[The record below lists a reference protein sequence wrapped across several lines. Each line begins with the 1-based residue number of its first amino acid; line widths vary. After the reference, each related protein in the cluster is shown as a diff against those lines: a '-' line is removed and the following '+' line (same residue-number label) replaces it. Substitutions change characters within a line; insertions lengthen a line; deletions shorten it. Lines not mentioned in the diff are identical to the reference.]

1 MSWNLG
7 LFSLKI
13 LPRYKIPFTIGSASF
28 KWLHI
33 IVRLGY
39 QVKIWLKSCR
49 KSPKDLCKRL
59 RITLKSANQ
68 KNWRLP
74 SKKHLFC
81 AFLTNCLVLDYHLY
95 CLIFPWPFCLAKTYI
110 NDKNTFF
117 WCFLQNYYQS
127 QPQNST
133 EVSLI
138 STLLQLST
146 RSPDNTPRTEDIT
159 HDYLKTV
166 QDYTYKKTSLSQL

>member
-1 MSWNLG
+1 MNNSTFYGEKIHRKVFWKFLQVKMSWNLG

-39 QVKIWLKSCR
+39 QVKIWSKSCK

-81 AFLTNCLVLDYHLY
+81 AFLTNCLVLDFHLY
-95 CLIFPWPFCLAKTYI
+95 CIIFPWPFFLAKTYI
-110 NDKNTFF
+110 NDKNTCLR
-117 WCFLQNYYQS
+117 CF
-127 QPQNST
+127 PT
-133 EVSLI
+133 TKI
-138 STLLQLST
+138 
-146 RSPDNTPRTEDIT
+146 
-159 HDYLKTV
+159 
-166 QDYTYKKTSLSQL
+166 

>member
-1 MSWNLG
+1 MNNSTFYGEKVHRKVFWKFLEVKMSWNLG
-7 LFSLKI
+7 PFLLKI

-39 QVKIWLKSCR
+39 HVNIWSKSGR
-49 KSPKDLCKRL
+49 KSPKYLCKRL

-68 KNWRLP
+68 KNLRLP
-74 SKKHLFC
+74 SKKPLFC

-117 WCFLQNYYQS
+117 WCF
-127 QPQNST
+127 PT
-133 EVSLI
+133 TKI
-138 STLLQLST
+138 
-146 RSPDNTPRTEDIT
+146 
-159 HDYLKTV
+159 
-166 QDYTYKKTSLSQL
+166 

>member
-7 LFSLKI
+7 PFLLKI

-39 QVKIWLKSCR
+39 QVKIWSKSCR

-117 WCFLQNYYQS
+117 FMFPNYK
-127 QPQNST
+127 N
-133 EVSLI
+133 
-138 STLLQLST
+138 
-146 RSPDNTPRTEDIT
+146 
-159 HDYLKTV
+159 LKNNLFSWSFIWKPPPGHHE
-166 QDYTYKKTSLSQL
+166 KKFSAQTMHSIWANYSIKCAPVPSERLML